1 MQQVSIISMEL
12 RREIILILEK
22 VAIKHFNHYM
32 LLNVVI
38 NNEQSLKTTLASV
51 GKLSTVVSF

>member
-1 MQQVSIISMEL
+1 MG
-12 RREIILILEK
+12 
-22 VAIKHFNHYM
+22 AIKHFNHYM